1 MPRFSLGCESG
12 EHKRK
17 LSRRQ
22 EESRKMTKEV
32 VAKWRRRIEDTFHG
46 PAGIVGESVLKLEK
60 NENALYEFLL
70 NNFCGYVRLMD
81 AFLGFYIETLDLIKR
96 RQLRKWPNK
105 LPVITAFHIPTLWRF
120 RASYT
125 TFWKGYYIEATGLLR
140 GVFENALTIIALNK
154 DIITTRNAFSDIA
167 EQKIRNGKIDMRE
180 IRLGI
185 KKTDSRI
192 RDKLL
197 GTGSSL
203 SRETQKD
210 FEEVFRLM
218 HNSVHRSRINIL
230 RYYVPWVSGEKP
242 FPLMPFYDQ
251 DLVGLY
257 MHLSGLFGWI
267 LVRTFPFLETEEG
280 EFPISWMKKRRVLD
294 ECFEESLRDLPKN
307 SRRSYKEFI
316 EKTFGE
322 RKT

>member
-1 MPRFSLGCESG
+1 MA
-12 EHKRK
+12 
-17 LSRRQ
+17 
-22 EESRKMTKEV
+22 KEA
-32 VAKWRRRIEDTFHG
+32 VAKWQRRIEDIFHG
-46 PAGIVGESVLKLEK
+46 PAGIVGESVLKFGRK
-60 NENALYEFLL
+60 ENALYEFLL

-96 RQLRKWPNK
+96 RQERKWSNK

-120 RASYT
+120 RASYII
-125 TFWKGYYIEATGLLR
+125 FWKGYYIEATGLLR
-140 GVFENALTIIALNK
+140 GVFENALTIIALYYK
-154 DIITTRNAFSDIA
+154 DIITTKNAFSDIP
-167 EQKIRNGKIDMRE
+167 EQKIQTGKIDMRE

-185 KKTDSRI
+185 KRTDSRI
-192 RDKLL
+192 RNKLL
-197 GTGSSL
+197 GSGSSL

-210 FEEVFRLM
+210 FTEVFRLM

-230 RYYVPWVSGEKP
+230 RYYVPWASGEKP

-257 MHLSGLFGWI
+257 MHLSRPFGWI
-267 LVRTFPFLETEEG
+267 LVKTFPFLEIEEG

-294 ECFEESLRDLPKN
+294 ESFEESLRNLPKN
-307 SRRSYKEFI
+307 CRRSYKEFI
-316 EKTFGE
+316 AKTFGE